1 MGAVHCHG
9 IRGSQLTNRFL
20 LIITRRTMTAPSL
33 IMRRTKTDLMS
44 MVMGAMMLATKV
56 VMIVLMLSH
65 YKTSLVALLFGK
77 LHLCT
82 TQSKRNWFVYNTK

>member
-20 LIITRRTMTAPSL
+20 LIILRRSL

-44 MVMGAMMLATKV
+44 MVMGAMMLETKV
-56 VMIVLMLSH
+56 VMIVLM
-65 YKTSLVALLFGK
+65 
-77 LHLCT
+77 
-82 TQSKRNWFVYNTK
+82 